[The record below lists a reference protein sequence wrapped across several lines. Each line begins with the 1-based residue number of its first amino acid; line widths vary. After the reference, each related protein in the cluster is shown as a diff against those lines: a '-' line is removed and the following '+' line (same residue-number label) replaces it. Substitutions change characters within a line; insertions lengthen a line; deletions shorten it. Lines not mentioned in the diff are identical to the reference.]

1 MLQGEAPTAVRTR
14 LEALRAQP
22 RRPGEASTFWFE
34 PQFGRVAA
42 KVAPSEYYVSQE
54 DILIMTTLG
63 SCVAACLWDR
73 DARIGGMNHFMLPDG
88 DGETGRYGAFA
99 MELLINEILKRG
111 GRRGALEAKVFGGG
125 QVIAGMHSMN
135 VGQRNVAFVMDYLH
149 TERIPVLSK
158 DVLDQ
163 CPRKV
168 CFVPTTGKAM
178 VKRLSPTQ
186 APLLAA
192 RERAAPA
199 PQAAGTVDLF

>member
-1 MLQGEAPTAVRTR
+1 MLQGDAQSAASAR
-14 LEALRAQP
+14 LDALRSRP
-22 RRPGEASTFWFE
+22 RRPGEASTYWFE
-34 PQFGRVAA
+34 PQFGRVAV
-42 KVAPSEYYVSQE
+42 KVAPGEHYVSQE
-54 DILIMTTLG
+54 DLLIMTTLG

-73 DARIGGMNHFMLPDG
+73 DTHVGGMNHFMLPDG

-111 GRRGALEAKVFGGG
+111 ARRGALEAKVFGGG

-168 CFVPTTGKAM
+168 CFIPTTGKAM

-192 RERAAPA
+192 RERTATA
-199 PQAAGTVDLF
+199 PQPAGTVDLF